1 MSTKILHKLKSLRE
15 KRLWNMQT
23 LADRADVALATV
35 SNAEAGRP
43 ISFGTIKKLADALG
57 VAPEKL

>member
-15 KRLWNMQT
+15 KRLWNMQK
-23 LADRADVALATV
+23 LADEAGIAVATV
-35 SNAEAGRP
+35 SNAERGRP
-43 ISFGTIKKLADALG
+43 ISFETIKKMADALG